1 MSTTVADVA
10 AFILDN
16 SRPMTTMKL
25 QNWFIT
31 RRPNPF
37 VEQDKP
43 LVDTEFFAWINGPVS
58 KELFNFHRG
67 LFMIRRR
74 DLNAPNVQTP
84 TPEEQQII
92 LDVLTYMGDYSANQL
107 SERTHRESPWINT
120 RKGLGPTELGN
131 KPITQKAMRSFYK
144 NNPVHIF

>member
-67 LFMIRRR
+67 LSMIRRR

-84 TPEEQQII
+84 TPEKQQII

-131 KPITQKAMRSFYK
+131 KPITQEAMRSFYK

>member
-1 MSTTVADVA
+1 M
-10 AFILDN
+10 
-16 SRPMTTMKL
+16 
-25 QNWFIT
+25 
-31 RRPNPF
+31 
-37 VEQDKP
+37 
-43 LVDTEFFAWINGPVS
+43 
-58 KELFNFHRG
+58 
-67 LFMIRRR
+67 
-74 DLNAPNVQTP
+74 NAPNVQTP

-131 KPITQKAMRSFYK
+131 KPIMQEAMRSFYK